1 MPIPIIRRHLAWTT
15 VLAVCCLAALPLA
28 AQQPRVA
35 AVELHNQT
43 DIFLPRVGS
52 YSEEALVAHF
62 SRFSDLQ
69 ILDRTIVSDR
79 LLQRYDRVVLFP
91 SDPQLT
97 ADFGRDLGVDYVITG
112 NIVDYETDTAAHRM
126 MVEFRIIDVA
136 HQDYILRKV
145 YDGEVAAA
153 PSEHKK
159 HREILDQIIEHMA
172 LDFEDGLGRGSDQEH
187 LEQGSEPAGF

>member
-1 MPIPIIRRHLAWTT
+1 MPVKRFQSHLAWIT
-15 VLAVCCLAALPLA
+15 VLAVSCLAAFPLT

-43 DIFLPRVGS
+43 DTFLPRVGS
-52 YSEEALVAHF
+52 YSEKALVAHF
-62 SRFSDLQ
+62 SRFTDLQ

-112 NIVDYETDTAAHRM
+112 NIVDYESDDAAHRM

-136 HQDYILRKV
+136 QQDYILRKV
-145 YDGEVAAA
+145 YDGEVKG
-153 PSEHKK
+153 SSSYKQ

-172 LDFEDGLGRGSDQEH
+172 LDFEDSLDQSGQNQGVERAGL
-187 LEQGSEPAGF
+187 

>member
-1 MPIPIIRRHLAWTT
+1 MPTKSFNHCFAWIAALALS
-15 VLAVCCLAALPLA
+15 VLATQPLV
-28 AQQPRVA
+28 AQPPRVA

-62 SRFSDLQ
+62 SRFSDFQ

-126 MVEFRIIDVA
+126 MVEFRVIDVA

-172 LDFEDGLGRGSDQEH
+172 LDFEASLDRGD
-187 LEQGSEPAGF
+187 EPAGP